1 MKRNP
6 FIDKLKR
13 RAFLQRSMLLGT
25 GLLAERYFNL
35 FANETHATA
44 HRGPDMILYNGKI
57 STLDERHPEV
67 TAIAL
72 TGGWVA
78 ATGSDKEIHAL
89 ARPDTKR
96 IDLKGR
102 RVIPGLNDSHLHL
115 IRGGLNYNMELRW
128 DGVRSLA
135 DALAMLKMQAE
146 RTPPP
151 QWVRVVGGWSEF
163 QFQERRMP
171 TLAEINA
178 AAPETP
184 VFILH
189 LYDRALLNA
198 AALRVVGI
206 TKDTPDYPGGRIE
219 RDAHG
224 HPTGMLIAEPNAL
237 ILYAT
242 LARGP
247 KLPMSDQLNST
258 RHFMRELNR
267 LGVTSC
273 IDAGGGYQNYPEDYE
288 IIERLHEEGQ
298 MTVRIAYNLFTQN
311 KGGELADFKKWANM
325 VKPYSGDGYL
335 RHNGA
340 GEMLVFSAADFEDF
354 LQPRP
359 DMPAHMEKELNE
371 VVRFLVENRWPF
383 RLHATYDETIGRALD
398 VFETINRDTP
408 FGDVRWFFDHAE
420 TVSEKNLERIQ
431 RLSGGVAIQ
440 HRMAYQGE
448 YFVERYGKQAAENS
462 PPLRKMLAMGV
473 PAGGGTDG
481 TRVASY
487 NPWVSLYWLVSG
499 RTVGGLP
506 LYGDANRLERQEAL
520 RLWTLGSAYKS
531 NEEGVKGALL
541 PGRYADLAVL
551 SHDFMTVPEEAIKT
565 ITAVMTVVG
574 GRIVYA
580 DAEFKSHDMPL
591 PPISPDWSPVR
602 HFGGYQQANADFAP
616 AIASACIAAGCNHD
630 HTHAHDGKLS
640 VWLGLDGQHGRQGKP
655 SFNHPW
661 AIGCGCF
668 AY

>member
-1 MKRNP
+1 MTK
-6 FIDKLKR
+6 
-13 RAFLQRSMLLGT
+13 S
-25 GLLAERYFNL
+25 E
-35 FANETHATA
+35 
-44 HRGPDMILYNGKI
+44 PDVIFYNGKI
-57 STLDERHPEV
+57 TTLDKNHPEV
-67 TAIAL
+67 AAIAL
-72 TGGWVA
+72 SGGFVSA
-78 ATGSDKEIHAL
+78 IGSDKEIHAL
-89 ARPDTKR
+89 AKPDTKM
-96 IDLKGR
+96 IDLRDK

-135 DALAMLKMQAE
+135 DALAMLKIQAD
-146 RTPPP
+146 RTPAP

-163 QFQERRMP
+163 QFKERRMP

-178 AAPETP
+178 VAPDTP

-189 LYDRALLNA
+189 LYDRALLNR
-198 AALRVVGI
+198 AALRAVGI
-206 TKDTPDYPGGRIE
+206 TKDMPDFTGGRIE
-219 RDAHG
+219 RDAKG
-224 HPTGMLIAEPNAL
+224 NPTGMLIAEPNAL

-242 LARGP
+242 LAKGP
-247 KLPMSDQLNST
+247 KLPMSDQINST

-288 IIERLHEEGQ
+288 VIEKLHEDGQ

-311 KGGELADFKKWANM
+311 KGGELADFKKWVGM
-325 VKPYSGDGYL
+325 VKLYSGDEYL

-359 DMPAHMEKELNE
+359 DMAANMEKELGD

-431 RLSGGVAIQ
+431 RLNGGVAVQ
-440 HRMAYQGE
+440 HRMAFQGE
-448 YFVERYGKQAAENS
+448 YFVDRYGEHAAEHS
-462 PPLRKMLAMGV
+462 PPIRKMLAMGIPV
-473 PAGGGTDG
+473 GGGTDA

-487 NPWVSLYWLVSG
+487 NPWVSLYWLVTG
-499 RTVGGLP
+499 KTVGGLP
-506 LYGDANRLERQEAL
+506 LYGDANRLEREEAL

-531 NEEGVKGALL
+531 NEEKVKGALM

-551 SHDFMTVPEEAIKT
+551 SHDFMTVPEEAIKD
-565 ITAVMTVVG
+565 ITAIMTVVG
-574 GRIVYA
+574 GKIVYA
-580 DAEFKSHDMPL
+580 DAEFKSHDTPL
-591 PPISPDWSPVR
+591 PPVSPDWSPVCY
-602 HFGGYQQANADFAP
+602 FGGYQQANASSAP
-616 AIASACIAAGCNHD
+616 VVASASMALGCRHD
-630 HTHAHDGKLS
+630 YVHGHDGKLS
-640 VWLGLDGQHGRQGKP
+640 CWLGPSGQQGQQERP

-661 AIGCGCF
+661 ALGCGCF

>member
-1 MKRNP
+1 MKKNHFVER
-6 FIDKLKR
+6 LAR
-13 RAFLQRSMLLGT
+13 RTFMQRGVALGA
-25 GLLAERYFNL
+25 GLLAERYLGLLPGEAQAKMNRP
-35 FANETHATA
+35 ANV
-44 HRGPDMILYNGKI
+44 ILYNGKI
-57 STLDERHPEV
+57 TTLDKHKPEV

-72 TGGWVA
+72 VGGIVL

-89 ARPDTKR
+89 ASPDTKI
-96 IDLKGR
+96 IDLQGK

-135 DALAMLKMQAE
+135 DALTMLKIQAD
-146 RTPPP
+146 RTPAP

-163 QFQERRMP
+163 QFKERRMP

-178 AAPETP
+178 VAPDTP

-189 LYDRALLNA
+189 LYDRALLNG
-198 AALRVVGI
+198 AALRAAGI
-206 TKDTPDYPGGRIE
+206 TKHTPDFPGSRIE

-224 HPTGMLIAEPNAL
+224 NPTGMLIAEPNAL

-242 LARGP
+242 LAKGP
-247 KLPMSDQLNST
+247 KLPVSDQLNST

-273 IDAGGGYQNYPEDYE
+273 IDAGGGYQNYPEDYQ
-288 IIERLHEEGQ
+288 IIEKLHAEGQ

-311 KGGELADFKKWANM
+311 KGSELADFKTWAGM
-325 VKPYSGDGYL
+325 VKPYRGDDYL

-359 DMPAHMEKELNE
+359 NMPATMEKELGD

-398 VFETINRDTP
+398 VFEAINRDTP
-408 FGDVRWFFDHAE
+408 FGDMRWFFDHAE
-420 TVSEKNLERIQ
+420 TVSEKNLERIH
-431 RLSGGVAIQ
+431 RLHGGIAVQ
-440 HRMAYQGE
+440 HRMAFQGE
-448 YFVERYGKQAAENS
+448 YFVERYGKDAAEHS
-462 PPLRKMLAMGV
+462 PPLRKMLSMGIPV
-473 PAGGGTDG
+473 GGGTDG

-499 RTVGGLP
+499 RTVGNLP
-506 LYGDANRLERQEAL
+506 LYGDANRLEREEAL

-551 SHDFMTVPEEAIKT
+551 SQDFMTVAEKDIKS
-565 ITAVMTVVG
+565 ITSVMTVVG
-574 GRIVYA
+574 GKIVYA
-580 DAEFKSHDMPL
+580 DAEFKSHDAPL

-602 HFGGYQQANADFAP
+602 YFGGYQQVNANAASVV
-616 AIASACIAAGCNHD
+616 ASACTALGCGHD
-630 HTHAHDGKLS
+630 HVHAHDGRLS
-640 VWLGLDGQHGRQGKP
+640 YWLGVDGQQEQPG
-655 SFNHPW
+655 FNHPW